1 MKKYKYQI
9 YKGNYFTVEFYQDCQ
24 NNIPALDYYK
34 ELTKEEKI
42 RFFALID
49 KLANRVYGE
58 ILPVHIYRLEDR
70 ENSIYALKFGN
81 NRYLNFT
88 TLDKKIIITNGFKKK
103 TQKLGKREKEAV
115 NFAIKAK
122 KDYLKRV
129 KEENYYVRDTI

>member
-9 YKGNYFTVEFYQDCQ
+9 YKGNYFTVEFYLDCQ